1 MQQNWW
7 RVIHR
12 RGLVSEPNGL
22 GDPTPTDSTSGRPV
36 FPVSLRIWVKL
47 FFFIRVD
54 SRLAFSFRV
63 SRITFHAATC
73 RPSGA
78 LVIWGVPRAIY
89 MPPRWGCVSWCLELM
104 NICLNHGLTR
114 I

>member
-1 MQQNWW
+1 MQQNWR

-47 FFFIRVD
+47 FFLFVWIRGWLSLFAYHA
-54 SRLAFSFRV
+54 SRSTLPHVGPLGLWLFGV
-63 SRITFHAATC
+63 SRMLYTC
-73 RPSGA
+73 RPAGAVLVGA
-78 LVIWGVPRAIY
+78 L
-89 MPPRWGCVSWCLELM
+89 
-104 NICLNHGLTR
+104 N
-114 I
+114 